1 MASSKASRSIGKYI
15 ALGMCSICMIL
26 LLLALSSCTKDA
38 ESGSIQLC
46 SSSMSGEIGN
56 ASSDNPSMSADGRY
70 VAFESL
76 ATNLTEGDSGR
87 YWDIYRKDLESGEI
101 LLCSTSSG
109 GESGNGDSESP
120 AISRD
125 GRYVA
130 FQSSASNLVPDDRN
144 DCRDIFRKDLLTGE
158 IMRCSTSS
166 SGLEGNND
174 SFNPSINSD
183 GGFIAFHSRADNFVA
198 QELYKTEDQN
208 RRNNVYRKDIST
220 GELVCCSTTPD
231 GELGNGDSEHPS
243 ISADGRFVAFESNA
257 KSFVPGEEY
266 MEYRIFRKDLLTG
279 EMILCSASIRGVT
292 AIDHS
297 GNASI
302 SFDGRYVAFES
313 YAVNLVL
320 ETMDLQE
327 RRSRI
332 YRKDTS
338 TGEIVCCS
346 ASAGGELGEG
356 DFGCTSLS
364 GDGRYISFCTNSDNL
379 HSGDTN
385 KGINV
390 FRKDLETGE
399 IIMCSTSPN
408 GKPGNS
414 ESMNNSISSD
424 GRFVAFGSLATNLVD
439 GDNNDSNDVYRK
451 EVISSQSL
459 R

>member
-144 DCRDIFRKDLLTGE
+144 D
-158 IMRCSTSS
+158 
-166 SGLEGNND
+166 

-208 RRNNVYRKDIST
+208 RRNNVYRKDISS

-231 GELGNGDSEHPS
+231 GELGNGDSEYPS

-297 GNASI
+297 GNASM

-313 YAVNLVL
+313 YAVNLVP

-379 HSGDTN
+379 HSGDAN

-399 IIMCSTSPN
+399 IIMCSTSST

-424 GRFVAFGSLATNLVD
+424 GRFVAFGSLAANFID
-439 GDNNDSNDVYRK
+439 GDNNDNNDVYRK

-459 R
+459 P